1 MSKDKA
7 LTEQE
12 HLFYKRYERLKKYE
26 KSVKDSLEV
35 LSTKCVCDDTER
47 IDGIIDANL
56 ENAMLWLDNPAK
68 NIVKDY
74 VKVVEGA
81 TNLHNWEYATST
93 KEINKNILEA
103 RLKICDFIGKV
114 LVHGNYV
121 QQQKVLSSQSDY

>member
-74 VKVVEGA
+74 VKVVA
-81 TNLHNWEYATST
+81 INLHNWEYATST

-103 RLKICDFIGKV
+103 RLKIYDFIGKL
-114 LVHGNYV
+114 LVFENYV